1 MGSDK
6 SGQPNYVQPKI
17 ICSFVPIHLTVY
29 LSIFYYLWISHLKM
43 VRPYWTY
50 CMNRLWCKMEEK
62 NDEDLN
68 ALQALVRQHQKTSF
82 EFQLFFFLCLSVSL
96 KHIFLM
102 CPTLFNCRPHE
113 KSYTLLWLWLYQ
125 QHRALKQHNIVQV
138 QDDYKLFNDKET
150 NKIQPTFFPHSHLEA
165 FL

>member
-1 MGSDK
+1 
-6 SGQPNYVQPKI
+6 
-17 ICSFVPIHLTVY
+17 
-29 LSIFYYLWISHLKM
+29 M

-113 KSYTLLWLWLYQ
+113 KSYSYGW
-125 QHRALKQHNIVQV
+125 HRALKQHTLSKSKTTTNFLTTKKQIKFNLPSFRIPILKHFFNLC
-138 QDDYKLFNDKET
+138 YK
-150 NKIQPTFFPHSHLEA
+150 S
-165 FL
+165 

>member
-1 MGSDK
+1 MLFCTYT
-6 SGQPNYVQPKI
+6 PNSQPKYI
-17 ICSFVPIHLTVY
+17 LLFMNIPPQNGKTILDLLHEQ
-29 LSIFYYLWISHLKM
+29 IM
-43 VRPYWTY
+43 VQDGR
-50 CMNRLWCKMEEK
+50 K